1 MEFLSL
7 ETSTL
12 EKTEISQLIL
22 LVYPDGV
29 LKTID
34 FQSTFLVQPSIGCD
48 VSCLASKF
56 NQMGTSCLTIKSN
69 SEVALVAAFCCKH
82 FEVFEFVT

>member
-48 VSCLASKF
+48 VSCLASKR
-56 NQMGTSCLTIKSN
+56 NQIGTSCLTIKSN
-69 SEVALVAAFCCKH
+69 SEGYIGCSFLLQAF
-82 FEVFEFVT
+82 